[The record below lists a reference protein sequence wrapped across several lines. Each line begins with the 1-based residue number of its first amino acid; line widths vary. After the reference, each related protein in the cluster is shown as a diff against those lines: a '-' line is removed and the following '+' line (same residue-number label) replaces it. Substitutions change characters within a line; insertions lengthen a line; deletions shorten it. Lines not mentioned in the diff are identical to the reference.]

1 MSNSFVSHAKGRYFW
16 AALAFVVVAV
26 IIYGWHDPKQPPNGG
41 TWYGYTLGTIGA
53 LMILWLLY
61 LGKRKRNFANGWG
74 TTKGWV
80 SAHIYFGTAL
90 LIIGTLHTGFQFGWN
105 IHTLAYVLMC
115 LVIFSG
121 FFGLYAYIVYPGSR
135 NRLKSSQTLDDIFA
149 QLEELDLL
157 VKKIVGKI
165 SADNQSLV
173 TSAIN
178 RTEFGGNVLDQLVAR
193 DRSKVMLNGTLV
205 DNRDQAVVVSQ
216 LVERLTLATGD
227 EAQQLTTLVKE
238 YSGRQRLLRI
248 IRRDIRLNAIQEIWL
263 MFHIPMSFG
272 LLAALAA
279 HIVSV
284 FIYW

>member
-1 MSNSFVSHAKGRYFW
+1 
-16 AALAFVVVAV
+16 
-26 IIYGWHDPKQPPNGG
+26 
-41 TWYGYTLGTIGA
+41 
-53 LMILWLLY
+53 
-61 LGKRKRNFANGWG
+61 
-74 TTKGWV
+74 
-80 SAHIYFGTAL
+80 
-90 LIIGTLHTGFQFGWN
+90 
-105 IHTLAYVLMC
+105 
-115 LVIFSG
+115 
-121 FFGLYAYIVYPGSR
+121 
-135 NRLKSSQTLDDIFA
+135 
-149 QLEELDLL
+149 
-157 VKKIVGKI
+157 
-165 SADNQSLV
+165 
-173 TSAIN
+173 
-178 RTEFGGNVLDQLVAR
+178 
-193 DRSKVMLNGTLV
+193 MLNGTLV